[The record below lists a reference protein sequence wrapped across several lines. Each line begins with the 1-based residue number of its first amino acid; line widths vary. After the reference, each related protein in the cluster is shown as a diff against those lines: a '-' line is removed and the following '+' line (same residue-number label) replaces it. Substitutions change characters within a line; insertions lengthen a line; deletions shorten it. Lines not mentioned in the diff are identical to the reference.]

1 MLASC
6 FANSMFAN
14 STTLL
19 AGFVL
24 VLFLIVS
31 LTSDLWTTFASRAA
45 YVLVLM
51 IARPFPTAD
60 LDLSTP
66 PLLDL

>member
-6 FANSMFAN
+6 LASSMFAN

-31 LTSDLWTTFASRAA
+31 LNSDLYADFASRAA

-51 IARPFPTAD
+51 IARPFPTAV
-60 LDLSTP
+60 
-66 PLLDL
+66 

>member
-6 FANSMFAN
+6 LASSMFAN

-24 VLFLIVS
+24 VLLFFVS
-31 LTSDLWTTFASRAA
+31 LTSVLCAVFASRAA

-60 LDLSTP
+60 FDLSTP
-66 PLLDL
+66 PFVCL